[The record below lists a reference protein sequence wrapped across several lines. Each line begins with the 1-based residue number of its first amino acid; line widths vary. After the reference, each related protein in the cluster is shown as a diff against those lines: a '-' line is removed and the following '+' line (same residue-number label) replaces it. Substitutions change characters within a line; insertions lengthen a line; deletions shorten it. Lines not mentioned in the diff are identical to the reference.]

1 MRRRRSAL
9 LAALVCVPALAPG
22 VALTGCTG
30 CGGDTSGTSAVED
43 LPDEPVVLSGRGAT
57 FVEPVM
63 KFWTTEFRDKTGGR
77 VTVSYTGAGSGNGVS
92 SMTDRLADFGCSDA
106 PMNRKQLDVALS
118 KGGPVVHVP
127 LVIGA
132 VVPMYNLPG
141 VEKPVTFSGPAIA
154 DVFMGKITRWND
166 PKLAALNPGV
176 NLPDLGIQPVA
187 RSDASGTS
195 FIFSDYLAK
204 VSPEFK
210 AAVGASNEPR
220 WSERVGVKQPQ
231 NNGVANHVIINPGAL
246 GYVELTYAL
255 DTKAQ
260 YGAVV
265 NKAGKPVRADLSSI
279 TKAAE
284 ATLDVP
290 QTAEPY
296 SLHELTYSLTDAP
309 GDGSYP
315 IAGMSF
321 AILYQKQ
328 SGPKGQ
334 GVVAFLKWVVTPEA
348 QLIAEKRNYAPLP
361 EPLQKKARE
370 KLEAVSGER

>member
-1 MRRRRSAL
+1 
-9 LAALVCVPALAPG
+9 
-22 VALTGCTG
+22 
-30 CGGDTSGTSAVED
+30 
-43 LPDEPVVLSGRGAT
+43 
-57 FVEPVM
+57 
-63 KFWTTEFRDKTGGR
+63 
-77 VTVSYTGAGSGNGVS
+77 
-92 SMTDRLADFGCSDA
+92 MT
-106 PMNRKQLDVALS
+106 
-118 KGGPVVHVP
+118 
-127 LVIGA
+127 
-132 VVPMYNLPG
+132 
-141 VEKPVTFSGPAIA
+141 
-154 DVFMGKITRWND
+154 
-166 PKLAALNPGV
+166 
-176 NLPDLGIQPVA
+176 LPDLGIQPVA

-210 AAVGASNEPR
+210 SSVGASNEPR
-220 WSERVGVKQPQ
+220 WPERVGVKQPG
-231 NNGVANHVIINPGAL
+231 NNGVANHVINNPGAV

-255 DTKAQ
+255 DNKAQ

-265 NKAGKPVRADLSSI
+265 NKAGKPVRADLPSI

-296 SLHELTYSLTDAP
+296 SLHDLTYSLTDAP

-334 GVVAFLKWVVTPEA
+334 GLVAFLKWAVTPRPSGSPRSGTTPRSPSRSRRRPGEA
-348 QLIAEKRNYAPLP
+348 GDGRS
-361 EPLQKKARE
+361 
-370 KLEAVSGER
+370 AVDHRAADRVLST

>member
-1 MRRRRSAL
+1 MRRLRST
-9 LAALVCVPALAPG
+9 LVCVPVLAVG
-22 VALTGCTG
+22 LTLTGCTG
-30 CGGDTSGTSAVED
+30 CGGDTSGTSDVKG
-43 LPDEPVVLSGRGAT
+43 LPAEPVELSGRGAT

-63 KFWTTEFRDKTGGR
+63 KFWTTEFRDKTAGR
-77 VTVSYTGAGSGNGVS
+77 VTVSYTGSGSGNGVS

-106 PMNRKQLDVALS
+106 PMNRKQLDLALA

-141 VEKPVTFSGPAIA
+141 VEKPVVFSGPVIA
-154 DVFMGKITRWND
+154 DIFMGKITKWND

-187 RSDASGTS
+187 RADASGTS

-220 WSERVGVKQPQ
+220 WPERVGVKQPG
-231 NNGVANHVIINPGAL
+231 NNGVANHVINNPGAV

-265 NKAGKPVRADLSSI
+265 NQVGKPVRADLPSI

-321 AILYQKQ
+321 AILFQKQ

-334 GVVAFLKWVVTPEA
+334 GIVAFLNWVVTPEA
-348 QLIAEKRNYAPLP
+348 QQIAEKRNYAPLP

-370 KLEAVSGER
+370 KLATVSVE

>member
-1 MRRRRSAL
+1 MRRSRSVL
-9 LAALVCVPALAPG
+9 LTAFALAL
-22 VALTGCTG
+22 AG
-30 CGGDTSGTSAVED
+30 CGGNTPSGGGAIEGLPAEAVE
-43 LPDEPVVLSGRGAT
+43 LSGRGAT

-63 KFWTTEFRDKTGGR
+63 KFWTTEFRDQTNGR
-77 VTVSYTGAGSGNGVS
+77 VTVSYTGSGSGNGVS

-106 PMNRKQLDVALS
+106 PMNRKQLDLAVS
-118 KGGPVVHVP
+118 RGGPVVHVP

-141 VEKPVTFSGPAIA
+141 VEKPIAFSGPVIA

-204 VSPEFK
+204 VSPEFR
-210 AAVGASNEPR
+210 ASVGASNEPH
-220 WSERVGVKQPQ
+220 WPERVGVKQPG
-231 NNGVANHVIINPGAL
+231 NNGVANHVTNNAGAI

-260 YGAVV
+260 FGAVV
-265 NKAGKPVRADLSSI
+265 NKAGKPVRADLPSI
-279 TKAAE
+279 TRAAE

-296 SLHELTYSLTDAP
+296 SLHDLTYSLTDAP
-309 GDGSYP
+309 GDESYP

-321 AILYQKQ
+321 ALLYQKQ
-328 SGPKGQ
+328 TGPKGK
-334 GVVAFLKWVVTPEA
+334 GVVAFLKWVVSPEA
-348 QLIAEKRNYAPLP
+348 QKIAEKRNYAPLP
-361 EPLQKKARE
+361 EPLQKKILE
-370 KLEAVSGER
+370 KLEAVSVEP

>member
-1 MRRRRSAL
+1 MRLRRSVL
-9 LAALVCVPALAPG
+9 PAAFALAL
-22 VALTGCTG
+22 AGCSG
-30 CGGDTSGTSAVED
+30 STSGTSDIAGLPAEEVE
-43 LPDEPVVLSGRGAT
+43 LSGRGAT

-63 KFWTTEFRDKTGGR
+63 KFWTTEFRDQTAGR
-77 VTVSYTGAGSGNGVS
+77 VTVSYTGSGSGNGVS

-106 PMNRKQLDVALS
+106 PMNRKQLDLALA

-141 VEKPVTFSGPAIA
+141 VEKPITFSGPVIA
-154 DVFMGKITRWND
+154 DIFMGRVSKWND
-166 PKLAALNPGV
+166 PKLTALNPGV
-176 NLPDLGIQPVA
+176 TLPDLGIQPVA

-210 AAVGASNEPR
+210 SSVGASNEPR
-220 WSERVGVKQPQ
+220 WPERVGVKQPG
-231 NNGVANHVIINPGAL
+231 NNGVANHVVNNPGAV

-265 NKAGKPVRADLSSI
+265 NKAGKPVRADLPSI

-296 SLHELTYSLTDAP
+296 SLHELTYGLTDAP

-328 SGPKGQ
+328 VGPKGQ
-334 GVVAFLKWVVTPEA
+334 GVMAFLKWVVTPEA

-370 KLEAVSGER
+370 KLATVEVQ